1 MQIFTPAKHDPLH
14 DNNTVQVLRDEAA
27 GDKQSEGGIFIPGR
41 AVEIANQGEVRAAA
55 EGSQYQIGDRVIFT
69 KYAGSTIELNGIE
82 YVLLKEKE
90 IQGTVETI
98 GDPTKTLEEQKDDL
112 KAALAQFDEQ
122 AKLGALASTA

>member
-14 DNNTVQVLRDEAA
+14 DNNTVQVLRDETA

-55 EGSQYQIGDRVIFT
+55 EGSQYQVGQRVIFT

-82 YVLLKEKE
+82 YVLLREKE
-90 IQGTVETI
+90 IQGTVVNVNVAES
-98 GDPTKTLEEQKDDL
+98 KAEKEAQLQ
-112 KAALAQFDEQ
+112 AALEQFERTKQ
-122 AKLGALASTA
+122 G